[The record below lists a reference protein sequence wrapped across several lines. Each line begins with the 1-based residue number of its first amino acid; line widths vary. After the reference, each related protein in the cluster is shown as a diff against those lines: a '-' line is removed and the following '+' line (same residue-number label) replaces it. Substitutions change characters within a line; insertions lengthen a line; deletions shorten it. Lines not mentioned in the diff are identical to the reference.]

1 MGLSAS
7 QARLLSLTARI
18 SDNELHSQTVANS
31 KVRLADKSQEAS
43 KEYIRSLN
51 ASKLVYTTY
60 DAKGQQTELAL
71 TPSLMYQ
78 FSSLKNQYG
87 ISNTAGQLLI
97 SQFDAMNFDTSN
109 SIDEFIYKYGVS
121 KVDNPKY
128 IPALEA
134 IYGENYAIC
143 YDSNSNPPGPTV
155 GFGNL
160 GVTNWLSSTP
170 SMPSN
175 QSEYNSWL
183 NIATSSTLPPENTGV
198 AGLYYN
204 LLNHLNSP
212 YAYPGD
218 EPQPPVVIPYPA
230 KDPYPAEPQMPDFAA
245 LATVYNDSA
254 CYDGVDATENGLW
267 HMEHNLCHLIWGV
280 EGVSYDATG
289 WPTFGVKK
297 GLGLDENGNRKDIST
312 MLPATFS
319 GIGYTNPMLIA
330 CDYLRINISA
340 NSNSGA
346 NGHRNS
352 VFSGH
357 NPGDETQTAQVEQAA
372 FDLLSG
378 LEAGSAYNCVQE
390 IEEDILSLY
399 CKLLWVLSE
408 SGNATYEPDFTNVAL
423 EAVYHPTYPEGTEG
437 GSYPVTSDLLAS
449 AIPTAADLYAEWEGI
464 YDRLANLTTEAQP
477 EYEEIHQNWEATCA
491 FIDYLYQNEC
501 DQIDQQNQENYN
513 NYLAQHSQWEN
524 TWHKIENWQET
535 GLELY
540 QEYQY
545 ALANL
550 PPQHIP
556 DPEDPRTEWYTNL
569 WHRLN
574 GPSENKSADGTG
586 GKYYKVLEDNLYE
599 NADWLQ
605 FALEH
610 GVVALE
616 QVVYV
621 ENADITTGLE
631 HSKWQHTIYSSAV
644 DIVTVEDEVAIQIAE
659 AKYNKILK
667 EIESKDKKYDMDIK
681 KLDTE
686 HNALQQEYE
695 ALKSVIQKNAERSF
709 KAFS

>member
-51 ASKLVYTTY
+51 ATKLVYTTY

-97 SQFDAMNFDTSN
+97 SQFDAMNFEN
-109 SIDEFIYKYGVS
+109 SGSCDEFIYKYGVS
-121 KVDNPKY
+121 QVDNPKY

-170 SMPSN
+170 SMPSS
-175 QSEYNSWL
+175 QSGYNSWL

-218 EPQPPVVIPYPA
+218 EPEEPV
-230 KDPYPAEPQMPDFAA
+230 MPDFAA
-245 LATVYNDSA
+245 LTQAYNGSA
-254 CYDGVDATENGLW
+254 CHDAVSDNGFTGIW
-267 HMEHNLCHLIWGV
+267 HMEHNLCHLIWGTN
-280 EGVSYDATG
+280 GFA
-289 WPTFGVKK
+289 
-297 GLGLDENGNRKDIST
+297 LDENGD
-312 MLPATFS
+312 
-319 GIGYTNPMLIA
+319 
-330 CDYLRINISA
+330 RIPIRNSA
-340 NSNSGA
+340 NTIELAKNTNVSTNSA
-346 NGHRNS
+346 YEGHS
-352 VFSGH
+352 PAAG
-357 NPGDETQTAQVEQAA
+357 TQQVAI
-372 FDLLSG
+372 DLLNG
-378 LEAGSAYNCVQE
+378 LENASQYQCVQ
-390 IEEDILSLY
+390 DIQQDIIDLY
-399 CKLLWVLSE
+399 CDLMWYMEGQNNYSE
-408 SGNATYEPDFTNVAL
+408 SSGRTCYVGVRKAYDEAQIPNTTPTELHERWKQLYTDLANLSVTGQEEYEA
-423 EAVYHPTYPEGTEG
+423 
-437 GSYPVTSDLLAS
+437 
-449 AIPTAADLYAEWEGI
+449 LYAEW
-464 YDRLANLTTEAQP
+464 
-477 EYEEIHQNWEATCA
+477 
-491 FIDYLYQNEC
+491 
-501 DQIDQQNQENYN
+501 QIEH
-513 NYLAQHSQWEN
+513 AEWEN
-524 TWHKIENWQET
+524 TWHKIENWKET

-659 AKYNKILK
+659 AKYNKTLK

-695 ALKSVIQKNAERSF
+695 SLKSVIQKNAERSF

>member
-97 SQFDAMNFDTSN
+97 SQFDAMNFEN
-109 SIDEFIYKYGVS
+109 SGSCDEFIYKYGVS
-121 KVDNPKY
+121 QVDNPKY

-134 IYGENYAIC
+134 IYGENYPIC

-170 SMPSN
+170 SMPSS
-175 QSEYNSWL
+175 QSGYNSWL

-218 EPQPPVVIPYPA
+218 EPEEPV
-230 KDPYPAEPQMPDFAA
+230 MPDFAA
-245 LATVYNDSA
+245 LTQAYNGSA
-254 CYDGVDATENGLW
+254 CHDAVSDNGFTGIW
-267 HMEHNLCHLIWGV
+267 HMEHNLCHLIWGTN
-280 EGVSYDATG
+280 GFA
-289 WPTFGVKK
+289 
-297 GLGLDENGNRKDIST
+297 LDENGD
-312 MLPATFS
+312 
-319 GIGYTNPMLIA
+319 
-330 CDYLRINISA
+330 RIPIRNSA
-340 NSNSGA
+340 NTIELAKNTNVSTNSA
-346 NGHRNS
+346 YEGHS
-352 VFSGH
+352 PAAG
-357 NPGDETQTAQVEQAA
+357 TQQVAI
-372 FDLLSG
+372 DLLNG
-378 LEAGSAYNCVQE
+378 LENASQYQCVQ
-390 IEEDILSLY
+390 DIQQDIIDLY
-399 CKLLWVLSE
+399 CDLMWYMEGQNNYSE
-408 SGNATYEPDFTNVAL
+408 SSGRTCYVGVRKAYDEAQIPNTTPTELHERWKQLYTDLANLSVTGQEEYEA
-423 EAVYHPTYPEGTEG
+423 
-437 GSYPVTSDLLAS
+437 
-449 AIPTAADLYAEWEGI
+449 LYAEW
-464 YDRLANLTTEAQP
+464 
-477 EYEEIHQNWEATCA
+477 
-491 FIDYLYQNEC
+491 
-501 DQIDQQNQENYN
+501 QIEH
-513 NYLAQHSQWEN
+513 AEWEN
-524 TWHKIENWQET
+524 TWHKIENWKET

-659 AKYNKILK
+659 AKYNKTLK

-695 ALKSVIQKNAERSF
+695 SLKSVIQKNAERSF

>member
-97 SQFDAMNFDTSN
+97 SQFDAMNFEN
-109 SIDEFIYKYGVS
+109 SGSRDEFIYKYGVS
-121 KVDNPKY
+121 QVDNPKY

-134 IYGENYAIC
+134 IYGENYPIC

-170 SMPSN
+170 SMPSS
-175 QSEYNSWL
+175 QSGYNSWL

-218 EPQPPVVIPYPA
+218 EPEEPV
-230 KDPYPAEPQMPDFAA
+230 MPDFAA
-245 LATVYNDSA
+245 LTQAYNGSA
-254 CYDGVDATENGLW
+254 CHDAVSDNGFTGIW
-267 HMEHNLCHLIWGV
+267 HMEHNLCHLIWGTN
-280 EGVSYDATG
+280 GFA
-289 WPTFGVKK
+289 
-297 GLGLDENGNRKDIST
+297 LDENGD
-312 MLPATFS
+312 
-319 GIGYTNPMLIA
+319 
-330 CDYLRINISA
+330 RIPIRNSA
-340 NSNSGA
+340 NTIELAKNTNVSTNSA
-346 NGHRNS
+346 YEGHS
-352 VFSGH
+352 PAAG
-357 NPGDETQTAQVEQAA
+357 TQQVAI
-372 FDLLSG
+372 DLLNG
-378 LEAGSAYNCVQE
+378 LENASQYQCVQ
-390 IEEDILSLY
+390 DIQQDIIDLY
-399 CKLLWVLSE
+399 CDLMWYMEGQNNYSE
-408 SGNATYEPDFTNVAL
+408 SSGRTCYVGVRKAYDEAQIPNTTPTELHERWKQLYTDLANLSVTGQEEYEA
-423 EAVYHPTYPEGTEG
+423 
-437 GSYPVTSDLLAS
+437 
-449 AIPTAADLYAEWEGI
+449 LYAEW
-464 YDRLANLTTEAQP
+464 
-477 EYEEIHQNWEATCA
+477 
-491 FIDYLYQNEC
+491 
-501 DQIDQQNQENYN
+501 QIEH
-513 NYLAQHSQWEN
+513 AEWEN
-524 TWHKIENWQET
+524 TWHKIENWKET

-659 AKYNKILK
+659 AKYNKTLK

-686 HNALQQEYE
+686 HNAMQQEYE

>member
-51 ASKLVYTTY
+51 ATKLVYTTY

-97 SQFDAMNFDTSN
+97 SQFDAMNFEN
-109 SIDEFIYKYGVS
+109 SGSRDEFIYKYGVS
-121 KVDNPKY
+121 QVDNPKY

-170 SMPSN
+170 SMPSS
-175 QSEYNSWL
+175 QSGYNSWL

-218 EPQPPVVIPYPA
+218 EPEEPV
-230 KDPYPAEPQMPDFAA
+230 MPDFAA
-245 LATVYNDSA
+245 LTQAYNGSA
-254 CYDGVDATENGLW
+254 CHDAVSDNGFTGIW
-267 HMEHNLCHLIWGV
+267 HMEHNLCHLIWGTN
-280 EGVSYDATG
+280 GFA
-289 WPTFGVKK
+289 
-297 GLGLDENGNRKDIST
+297 LDENGD
-312 MLPATFS
+312 
-319 GIGYTNPMLIA
+319 
-330 CDYLRINISA
+330 RIPIRNSA
-340 NSNSGA
+340 NTIELAKNTNVSTNSA
-346 NGHRNS
+346 YEGHS
-352 VFSGH
+352 PAAG
-357 NPGDETQTAQVEQAA
+357 TQQVAI
-372 FDLLSG
+372 DLLNG
-378 LEAGSAYNCVQE
+378 LENASQYQCVQ
-390 IEEDILSLY
+390 DIQQDIIDLY
-399 CKLLWVLSE
+399 CDLMWYMEGQNNYSE
-408 SGNATYEPDFTNVAL
+408 SSGRTCYVGVRKAYDEAQIPNTTPTELHERWKQLYTDLANLSVTGQEEYEA
-423 EAVYHPTYPEGTEG
+423 
-437 GSYPVTSDLLAS
+437 
-449 AIPTAADLYAEWEGI
+449 LYAEW
-464 YDRLANLTTEAQP
+464 
-477 EYEEIHQNWEATCA
+477 
-491 FIDYLYQNEC
+491 
-501 DQIDQQNQENYN
+501 QIEH
-513 NYLAQHSQWEN
+513 AEWEN
-524 TWHKIENWQET
+524 TWHKIENWKET

-659 AKYNKILK
+659 AKYNKTLK

-695 ALKSVIQKNAERSF
+695 SLKSVIQKNAERSF

>member
-97 SQFDAMNFDTSN
+97 SQFDAMNFEN
-109 SIDEFIYKYGVS
+109 SGSRDEFIYKYGVS
-121 KVDNPKY
+121 QVDNPKY

-134 IYGENYAIC
+134 IYGENYPIC

-170 SMPSN
+170 SMPSS
-175 QSEYNSWL
+175 QSGYNSWL

-218 EPQPPVVIPYPA
+218 EPEEPV
-230 KDPYPAEPQMPDFAA
+230 MPDFAA
-245 LATVYNDSA
+245 LTQAYNGSA
-254 CYDGVDATENGLW
+254 CHDAVSGNGFTGIW
-267 HMEHNLCHLIWGV
+267 HMEHNLCHLIWGTN
-280 EGVSYDATG
+280 GFA
-289 WPTFGVKK
+289 
-297 GLGLDENGNRKDIST
+297 LDENGD
-312 MLPATFS
+312 
-319 GIGYTNPMLIA
+319 
-330 CDYLRINISA
+330 RIPIRNSA
-340 NSNSGA
+340 NTIELAKNTNVSTNSA
-346 NGHRNS
+346 YEGHS
-352 VFSGH
+352 PAAG
-357 NPGDETQTAQVEQAA
+357 TQQVAI
-372 FDLLSG
+372 DLLNG
-378 LEAGSAYNCVQE
+378 LENASQYQCVQ
-390 IEEDILSLY
+390 DIQQDIIDLY
-399 CKLLWVLSE
+399 CDLMWYMEGQNNYSE
-408 SGNATYEPDFTNVAL
+408 SSGRTCYVGVRKAYDEAQIPNTTPTELHERWKQLYTDLANLSVTGQEEYEA
-423 EAVYHPTYPEGTEG
+423 
-437 GSYPVTSDLLAS
+437 
-449 AIPTAADLYAEWEGI
+449 LYAEW
-464 YDRLANLTTEAQP
+464 
-477 EYEEIHQNWEATCA
+477 
-491 FIDYLYQNEC
+491 
-501 DQIDQQNQENYN
+501 QIEH
-513 NYLAQHSQWEN
+513 AEWEN
-524 TWHKIENWQET
+524 TWHKIENWKET

-686 HNALQQEYE
+686 HNAMQQEYE

>member
-97 SQFDAMNFDTSN
+97 SQFDAMNFEN
-109 SIDEFIYKYGVS
+109 SGSRDEFIYKYGVS
-121 KVDNPKY
+121 QVDNPKY

-134 IYGENYAIC
+134 IYGENYPIC

-170 SMPSN
+170 SMPSS
-175 QSEYNSWL
+175 QSGYNSWL

-218 EPQPPVVIPYPA
+218 EPEEPV
-230 KDPYPAEPQMPDFAA
+230 MPDFAA
-245 LATVYNDSA
+245 LTQAYNGSA
-254 CYDGVDATENGLW
+254 CHDAVSDNGFTGIW
-267 HMEHNLCHLIWGV
+267 HMEHNLCHLIWGTN
-280 EGVSYDATG
+280 GFA
-289 WPTFGVKK
+289 
-297 GLGLDENGNRKDIST
+297 LDENGD
-312 MLPATFS
+312 
-319 GIGYTNPMLIA
+319 
-330 CDYLRINISA
+330 RIPIRNSA
-340 NSNSGA
+340 NTIELAKNTNVSTNSA
-346 NGHRNS
+346 YEGHS
-352 VFSGH
+352 PAAG
-357 NPGDETQTAQVEQAA
+357 TQQVAI
-372 FDLLSG
+372 DLLNG
-378 LEAGSAYNCVQE
+378 LENASQYQCVQ
-390 IEEDILSLY
+390 DIQQDIIDLY
-399 CKLLWVLSE
+399 CDLMWYMEGQNNYSE
-408 SGNATYEPDFTNVAL
+408 SSGRTCYVGVRKAYDEAQIPNTTPTELHERWKQLYTDLANLSVTGQEEYEA
-423 EAVYHPTYPEGTEG
+423 
-437 GSYPVTSDLLAS
+437 
-449 AIPTAADLYAEWEGI
+449 LYAEW
-464 YDRLANLTTEAQP
+464 
-477 EYEEIHQNWEATCA
+477 
-491 FIDYLYQNEC
+491 
-501 DQIDQQNQENYN
+501 QIEH
-513 NYLAQHSQWEN
+513 AEWEN
-524 TWHKIENWQET
+524 TWHKIENWKET

-659 AKYNKILK
+659 AKYNKTLK

-695 ALKSVIQKNAERSF
+695 SLKSVIQKNAERSF

>member
-51 ASKLVYTTY
+51 ATKLVYTTY

-97 SQFDAMNFDTSN
+97 SQFDAMNFEN
-109 SIDEFIYKYGVS
+109 SGSCDEFIYKYGVS
-121 KVDNPKY
+121 QVDNPKY

-134 IYGENYAIC
+134 IYGENYPIC

-170 SMPSN
+170 SMPSS
-175 QSEYNSWL
+175 QSGYNSWL

-218 EPQPPVVIPYPA
+218 EPEEPV
-230 KDPYPAEPQMPDFAA
+230 MPDFAA
-245 LATVYNDSA
+245 LTQAYNGSA
-254 CYDGVDATENGLW
+254 CHDAVSDNGFTGIW
-267 HMEHNLCHLIWGV
+267 HMEHNLCHLIWGTN
-280 EGVSYDATG
+280 GFA
-289 WPTFGVKK
+289 
-297 GLGLDENGNRKDIST
+297 LDENGD
-312 MLPATFS
+312 
-319 GIGYTNPMLIA
+319 
-330 CDYLRINISA
+330 RIPIRNSA
-340 NSNSGA
+340 NTIELAKNTNVSTNSA
-346 NGHRNS
+346 YEGHS
-352 VFSGH
+352 PAAG
-357 NPGDETQTAQVEQAA
+357 TQQVAI
-372 FDLLSG
+372 DLLNG
-378 LEAGSAYNCVQE
+378 LENASQYQCVQ
-390 IEEDILSLY
+390 DIQQDIIDLY
-399 CKLLWVLSE
+399 CDLMWYMEGQNNYSE
-408 SGNATYEPDFTNVAL
+408 SSGRTCYVGVRKAYDEAQIPNTTPTELHERWKQLYTDLANLSVTGQEEYEA
-423 EAVYHPTYPEGTEG
+423 
-437 GSYPVTSDLLAS
+437 
-449 AIPTAADLYAEWEGI
+449 LYAEW
-464 YDRLANLTTEAQP
+464 
-477 EYEEIHQNWEATCA
+477 
-491 FIDYLYQNEC
+491 
-501 DQIDQQNQENYN
+501 QIEH
-513 NYLAQHSQWEN
+513 AEWEN
-524 TWHKIENWQET
+524 TWHKIENWKET

-659 AKYNKILK
+659 AKYNKTLK

-695 ALKSVIQKNAERSF
+695 SLKSVIQKNAERSF